1 MKINSQ
7 FNLKYKI
14 GDLVWVVKNGDRPGR
29 NATWISQCL
38 IVEIICNRPTMAH
51 ADKEL
56 YFDDVFYGV
65 VSGLGDLKRDVL
77 YYSDT
82 SVFDSLEQM
91 FAQFKEE
98 EGDNL
103 FLFPPEPILKKPI

>member
-7 FNLKYKI
+7 FNLKHKI
-14 GDLVWVVKNGDRPGR
+14 GDLVWVVKNGDMPGR

-65 VSGLGDLKRDVL
+65 VSSLGDVKRDVL
-77 YYSDT
+77 DYSDT
-82 SVFDSLEQM
+82 SVFD
-91 FAQFKEE
+91 
-98 EGDNL
+98 
-103 FLFPPEPILKKPI
+103 